1 MGLIGRTLFLEIT
14 SSAVLGT
21 VLFTFVVFLQ
31 RVSRLFEQLV
41 RGSASPDTVGV
52 LFLMLLPPVLTFT
65 IPVGVLVGTLM
76 ALSRMSAD
84 TEITALRARF
94 DAEANIRLA
103 HRQGGTDPASI
114 LRADAT
120 DRPDILPAGL
130 RGQVA
135 PEARTADRGTT
146 RRLEPSLR
154 SRTG

>member
-41 RGSASPDTVGV
+41 RGSASPDTVTT

-84 TEITALRARF
+84 AEITALRASG
-94 DAEANIRLA
+94 I
-103 HRQGGTDPASI
+103 
-114 LRADAT
+114 
-120 DRPDILPAGL
+120 
-130 RGQVA
+130 
-135 PEARTADRGTT
+135 
-146 RRLEPSLR
+146 PSRVVLYPVL
-154 SRTG
+154 